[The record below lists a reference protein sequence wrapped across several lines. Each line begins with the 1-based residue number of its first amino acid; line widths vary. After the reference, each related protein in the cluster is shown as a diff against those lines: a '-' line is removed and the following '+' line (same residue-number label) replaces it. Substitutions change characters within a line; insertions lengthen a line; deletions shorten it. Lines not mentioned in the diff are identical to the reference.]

1 MHIKRELEA
10 KFVLFLDKF
19 GENYPKLTL
28 RLISADF
35 RISSSMLRP
44 QASANS
50 DTSPGTQPFTWLVG
64 SKRFQRSILTYWV
77 EVNTVYVLLIGLQWY
92 AVSASLATVA
102 DAQLMSIYLAVNA
115 IGFYVAQR
123 SGWSMRFADPA
134 LTMPQMIF
142 GLVVIFMAYLA
153 NSRFHGMILLLI
165 ALVLVVGALTLSP
178 RDCRWMGLISL
189 VGLAVT
195 ITVAVTQRPA
205 QFELG
210 EQLIVYMFSV
220 IILACVAELAT
231 RISAI
236 RSELKGQRRE
246 LKKALTE
253 NQWLAGRDELTGLSN
268 RRRALE
274 LLAYEERRAVRQPV
288 DACIAMIDLDLFKAV
303 NDKHGHG
310 AGDDVLRTF
319 ARHAGT
325 VLREADILARWGG
338 EEFLLLMPNTSKAEA
353 ERVIKRL
360 RDIFSRA
367 GQWHWNPDLV
377 VTFSAGLTTQRH
389 GETSEV
395 TITRADEALYRA
407 KARGRN
413 STVSEWSTLI
423 A

>member
-1 MHIKRELEA
+1 MA
-10 KFVLFLDKF
+10 K
-19 GENYPKLTL
+19 
-28 RLISADF
+28 
-35 RISSSMLRP
+35 
-44 QASANS
+44 ASAS
-50 DTSPGTQPFTWLVG
+50 RQPPRAPAAPPFAWLVG
-64 SKRFQRSILTYWV
+64 SERFQRNIMTYWV

-92 AVSASLATVA
+92 AVSAGLASVA
-102 DAQLMSIYLAVNA
+102 DAQLISIYLALNA
-115 IGFYVAQR
+115 IVFYVAQR
-123 SGWSMRFADPA
+123 SGWSLRFADPA

-142 GLVVIFMAYLA
+142 GLVVIFMAYLT
-153 NSRFHGMILLLI
+153 NSRFHTMTLLMIS
-165 ALVLVVGALTLSP
+165 LVLVVGALTLSP
-178 RDCRWMGLISL
+178 RNCRLMGLFSL

-195 ITVAVTQRPA
+195 ISIGVTQRP
-205 QFELG
+205 QYFELG

-220 IILACVAELAT
+220 IILACVAELAA

-236 RSELKGQRRE
+236 RSELKAQRRE
-246 LKKALTE
+246 LKKALAE

-353 ERVIKRL
+353 ERVIERL
-360 RDIFSRA
+360 REIFCRA
-367 GQWHWNPDLV
+367 GQWHWNPDLI

-413 STVSEWSTLI
+413 ATVSEWSTLTV
-423 A
+423 

>member
-1 MHIKRELEA
+1 MA
-10 KFVLFLDKF
+10 K
-19 GENYPKLTL
+19 
-28 RLISADF
+28 
-35 RISSSMLRP
+35 
-44 QASANS
+44 ASAS
-50 DTSPGTQPFTWLVG
+50 RQPPRAPAAPAFAWLVG
-64 SKRFQRSILTYWV
+64 SERFQRNIMTYWV

-92 AVSASLATVA
+92 AVSAGLASVA
-102 DAQLMSIYLAVNA
+102 DAQLISIYLALNA
-115 IGFYVAQR
+115 VVFYVAQR
-123 SGWSMRFADPA
+123 SGWSLRFADPA

-142 GLVVIFMAYLA
+142 GLVVIFMAYLT
-153 NSRFHGMILLLI
+153 NSRFHTMTLLMIS
-165 ALVLVVGALTLSP
+165 LVLVVGALTLSP
-178 RDCRWMGLISL
+178 RNCRLMGLFSL

-195 ITVAVTQRPA
+195 ISIGVTQRP
-205 QFELG
+205 QYFELG

-220 IILACVAELAT
+220 IILACVAELAA
-231 RISAI
+231 RISTI
-236 RSELKGQRRE
+236 RSELKAQRRE
-246 LKKALTE
+246 LKKALAE

-353 ERVIKRL
+353 ERVIERL
-360 RDIFSRA
+360 REIFCRA
-367 GQWHWNPDLV
+367 GQWHWNPDLI

-413 STVSEWSTLI
+413 ATVSEWSTLTV
-423 A
+423 

>member
-1 MHIKRELEA
+1 MAESNANPSH
-10 KFVLFLDKF
+10 V
-19 GENYPKLTL
+19 N
-28 RLISADF
+28 
-35 RISSSMLRP
+35 SS
-44 QASANS
+44 QASELPA
-50 DTSPGTQPFTWLVG
+50 DRQRLRGQAAAPFAWLVG
-64 SKRFQRSILTYWV
+64 RERFQRSILTYWV
-77 EVNTVYVLLIGLQWY
+77 EVNSVYVLLIGLQWY
-92 AVSASLATVA
+92 AVSAGMATAA
-102 DAQLMSIYLAVNA
+102 DVKVITVYLAINA
-115 IGFYVAQR
+115 IVFYVAQR
-123 SGWSMRFADPA
+123 TGWSNRFADPA
-134 LTMPQMIF
+134 MTRTQMMF
-142 GLVVIFMAYLA
+142 GLIVVFMAYVA
-153 NSRFHGMILLLI
+153 NPLHSNMILLLV

-178 RDCRWMGLISL
+178 RDCRLMGLFSL
-189 VGLAVT
+189 SGLAVT
-195 ITVAVTQRPA
+195 IGIAVTWRPVD
-205 QFELG
+205 FDLG
-210 EQLIVYMFSV
+210 SQLIAFMFSV
-220 IILACVAELAT
+220 IVLACVAELAA

-236 RSELKGQRRE
+236 RSELKAQRRE

-253 NQWLAGRDELTGLSN
+253 NQWLAGQDELTGLSN

-303 NDKHGHG
+303 NDRHGHG

-353 ERVIKRL
+353 ERVIERL
-360 RDIFSRA
+360 RETFCQA
-367 GQWHWNPDLV
+367 GQWHWNPDLI

-413 STVSEWSTLI
+413 STVSEWSPLI

>member
-1 MHIKRELEA
+1 MA
-10 KFVLFLDKF
+10 KAQANRKV
-19 GENYPKLTL
+19 
-28 RLISADF
+28 
-35 RISSSMLRP
+35 P
-44 QASANS
+44 QVQAA
-50 DTSPGTQPFTWLVG
+50 PPFAWLVG
-64 SKRFQRSILTYWV
+64 SDRLQRSILTYWV

-92 AVSASLATVA
+92 AVSADMASIA
-102 DAQLMSIYLAVNA
+102 DAQLISVYLALNA
-115 IGFYVAQR
+115 MGFYVAQR
-123 SGWSMRFADPA
+123 SGWSQRFADPA

-142 GLVVIFMAYLA
+142 GLIVIFMAYLA
-153 NSRFHGMILLLI
+153 NARFHGMTLLMI

-178 RDCRWMGLISL
+178 RNCRLMGLFSL

-195 ITVAVTQRPA
+195 MTIGVTQRPA
-205 QFELG
+205 QFSLG

-220 IILACVAELAT
+220 IILACVAELAA

-246 LKKALTE
+246 LKKALAE

-288 DACIAMIDLDLFKAV
+288 DACIAMIDLDLFKSV
-303 NDKHGHG
+303 NDNHGHG

-353 ERVIKRL
+353 ERVIERL
-360 RDIFSRA
+360 REIFCRA
-367 GQWHWNPDLV
+367 GQWHWNPDLI

-413 STVSEWSTLI
+413 ATVSEWSTLT

>member
-1 MHIKRELEA
+1 MAE
-10 KFVLFLDKF
+10 
-19 GENYPKLTL
+19 
-28 RLISADF
+28 
-35 RISSSMLRP
+35 P
-44 QASANS
+44 QASGQEPRVQANL
-50 DTSPGTQPFTWLVG
+50 PFAWLIG
-64 SKRFQRSILTYWV
+64 HERFQRSILTYWV
-77 EVNTVYVLLIGLQWY
+77 EVNTVYVLLISLQWY
-92 AVSASLATVA
+92 AVSAGMAAAA
-102 DAQLMSIYLAVNA
+102 DAKVITVYLAINA
-115 IGFYVAQR
+115 VFFYVAQR
-123 SGWSMRFADPA
+123 SGWSQRFKDPA
-134 LTMPQMIF
+134 MTRTQMML
-142 GLVVIFMAYLA
+142 GLVVVFMAYVA
-153 NSRFHGMILLLI
+153 NPLHSSMILLLV

-178 RDCRWMGLISL
+178 RDCRLMGFFSL
-189 VGLAVT
+189 VGLAIT
-195 ITVAVTQRPA
+195 IAIAVTWRPGD
-205 QFELG
+205 FDLSS
-210 EQLIVYMFSV
+210 QLIVLMFSV
-220 IILACVAELAT
+220 IVLASMAELAA

-236 RSELKGQRRE
+236 RIELKGQRRE
-246 LKKALTE
+246 LKKALME

-353 ERVIKRL
+353 ERVIQRL
-360 RDIFSRA
+360 RETFSRA

-413 STVSEWSTLI
+413 ATESEWSAL
-423 A
+423 AV

>member
-1 MHIKRELEA
+1 MAEARASRQPPRAQADPPFAWLIGRER
-10 KFVLFLDKF
+10 FL
-19 GENYPKLTL
+19 
-28 RLISADF
+28 
-35 RISSSMLRP
+35 
-44 QASANS
+44 
-50 DTSPGTQPFTWLVG
+50 
-64 SKRFQRSILTYWV
+64 RSILTYWV

-92 AVSASLATVA
+92 AVSVGMAAAADVTV
-102 DAQLMSIYLAVNA
+102 ITVYLAINA
-115 IGFYVAQR
+115 VVFYVAQR
-123 SGWSMRFADPA
+123 TGWSNRFKDPA
-134 LTMPQMIF
+134 MTRTQMMF
-142 GLVVIFMAYLA
+142 GMVVVFMAYVA
-153 NSRFHGMILLLI
+153 NPLHSSMILLLI

-178 RDCRWMGLISL
+178 RDCRLMGLFSL
-189 VGLAVT
+189 TGLAVT
-195 ITVAVTQRPA
+195 IAMAVTWRPVE
-205 QFELG
+205 FDLG
-210 EQLIVYMFSV
+210 LQLVTWMFSV
-220 IILACVAELAT
+220 IVLSSVAELAA

-236 RSELKGQRRE
+236 RGELKAQRRE
-246 LKKALTE
+246 LKKALAE

-353 ERVIKRL
+353 ERVIERL
-360 RDIFSRA
+360 REIFSRA
-367 GQWHWNPDLV
+367 GQWHWNPELI

-413 STVSEWSTLI
+413 ATVSEWAALSV
-423 A
+423 

>member
-1 MHIKRELEA
+1 MAEPRA
-10 KFVLFLDKF
+10 
-19 GENYPKLTL
+19 GRQPP
-28 RLISADF
+28 RA
-35 RISSSMLRP
+35 
-44 QASANS
+44 QA
-50 DTSPGTQPFTWLVG
+50 TQPFAWLIG
-64 SKRFQRSILTYWV
+64 HESFQRSIMTYWV

-92 AVSASLATVA
+92 AVSAGMATAA
-102 DAQLMSIYLAVNA
+102 DVKVITFCLAVNA
-115 IGFYVAQR
+115 IVFYVAQR
-123 SGWSMRFADPA
+123 SGWSKRFRDPA
-134 LTMPQMIF
+134 LTRAQMMF
-142 GLVVIFMAYLA
+142 GLVVVFMAYVA
-153 NSRFHGMILLLI
+153 NPLHHSMILLLV

-178 RDCRWMGLISL
+178 RDCRLMGLYSL

-195 ITVAVTQRPA
+195 IVLAVTQRPGD
-205 QFELG
+205 FELG
-210 EQLIVYMFSV
+210 TQLVAFMFSV
-220 IILACVAELAT
+220 IVLACVAELAA

-246 LKKALTE
+246 LKKALAE

-353 ERVIKRL
+353 ERVIGRL
-360 RDIFSRA
+360 REIFSRA

-413 STVSEWSTLI
+413 ATESEWSALTT
-423 A
+423 

>member
-1 MHIKRELEA
+1 
-10 KFVLFLDKF
+10 V
-19 GENYPKLTL
+19 
-28 RLISADF
+28 
-35 RISSSMLRP
+35 RIGLPAVIEPTASTQRP
-44 QASANS
+44 ATQAETA
-50 DTSPGTQPFTWLVG
+50 FAWLVG
-64 SKRFQRSILTYWV
+64 DERLQRSMLTYWV
-77 EVNTVYVLLIGLQWY
+77 EVNTVYVLLIALQWY
-92 AVSASLATVA
+92 AVSAGLASVA
-102 DAQLMSIYLAVNA
+102 DATLISIYLALNA
-115 IGFYVAQR
+115 IGFYIAQR
-123 SGWSMRFADPA
+123 SGWSLRFADPA

-142 GLVVIFMAYLA
+142 GLGVIFMAYLA
-153 NSRFHGMILLLI
+153 NSRFHTMTLLMIS
-165 ALVLVVGALTLSP
+165 LVLVVGALTLSP
-178 RDCRWMGLISL
+178 RNCRLMGAFSL

-195 ITVAVTQRPA
+195 ILIGVTQRP
-205 QFELG
+205 QYFELG
-210 EQLIVYMFSV
+210 EQLIVFLFSV
-220 IILACVAELAT
+220 IILACVAELAA

-236 RSELKGQRRE
+236 RAELKSQRRE
-246 LKKALTE
+246 LKKALAE

-288 DACIAMIDLDLFKAV
+288 DACIAMIDLDLFKSV

-353 ERVIKRL
+353 ERVIERL
-360 RDIFSRA
+360 REIFCRA
-367 GQWHWNPDLV
+367 GQWHWSPDLI

-413 STVSEWSTLI
+413 STVSEWSTLT

>member
-1 MHIKRELEA
+1 MVEA
-10 KFVLFLDKF
+10 
-19 GENYPKLTL
+19 N
-28 RLISADF
+28 
-35 RISSSMLRP
+35 
-44 QASANS
+44 N
-50 DTSPGTQPFTWLVG
+50 TSRQPPRAPAFAWLVG
-64 SKRFQRSILTYWV
+64 RERIQRSILTYWV
-77 EVNTVYVLLIGLQWY
+77 EVNTVYLLLIGLQWY
-92 AVSASLATVA
+92 AVSTGLATVA
-102 DAQLMSIYLAVNA
+102 DAKLISIYLALNA
-115 IGFYVAQR
+115 IVFYIPQR

-142 GLVVIFMAYLA
+142 GLVVIFMAYLT
-153 NSRFHGMILLLI
+153 NSRFHTMTLLMI

-178 RDCRWMGLISL
+178 RNCRLMGLISL
-189 VGLAVT
+189 VGLAIT
-195 ITVAVTQRPA
+195 ILIGVTQRP
-205 QFELG
+205 QYFELG
-210 EQLIVYMFSV
+210 QQLIVYMFSV
-220 IILACVAELAT
+220 IILACVAELAA

-236 RSELKGQRRE
+236 RSELKAQRRE
-246 LKKALTE
+246 LKKALAE

-353 ERVIKRL
+353 ERVIERL
-360 RDIFSRA
+360 REMFCRA

-413 STVSEWSTLI
+413 ATVSEWSTLT

>member
-1 MHIKRELEA
+1 MAESNVNPSR
-10 KFVLFLDKF
+10 V
-19 GENYPKLTL
+19 N
-28 RLISADF
+28 
-35 RISSSMLRP
+35 SS
-44 QASANS
+44 QASELP
-50 DTSPGTQPFTWLVG
+50 DDRQPLRGQAAVPFAWLVG
-64 SKRFQRSILTYWV
+64 RERFQRSILTYWV
-77 EVNTVYVLLIGLQWY
+77 EVNSVYVLLIGLQWY
-92 AVSASLATVA
+92 AVSTGLATVA
-102 DAQLMSIYLAVNA
+102 DAKLISIYLALNA

-142 GLVVIFMAYLA
+142 GVVVVFMAYLA
-153 NSRFHGMILLLI
+153 NSRFHTMTLLMIS
-165 ALVLVVGALTLSP
+165 LVLVVGALTLSP
-178 RDCRWMGLISL
+178 RNCRLMGVFSL

-195 ITVAVTQRPA
+195 ILMGVTYRP
-205 QFELG
+205 QHFQMG
-210 EQLIVYMFSV
+210 EQLIVYIFAV
-220 IILACVAELAT
+220 IILACVAELAA

-236 RSELKGQRRE
+236 RSELKAQRRE
-246 LKKALTE
+246 LKKALAE
-253 NQWLAGRDELTGLSN
+253 NQWLAGQDELTGLSN

-303 NDKHGHG
+303 NDRHGHG

-353 ERVIKRL
+353 ERVIERL
-360 RDIFSRA
+360 RETFCQA
-367 GQWHWNPDLV
+367 GQWHWNPDLI

-413 STVSEWSTLI
+413 STVSEWSPLI

>member
-1 MHIKRELEA
+1 MVESNISRQRAQVHAMPPFAWLIGRE
-10 KFVLFLDKF
+10 
-19 GENYPKLTL
+19 P
-28 RLISADF
+28 
-35 RISSSMLRP
+35 
-44 QASANS
+44 
-50 DTSPGTQPFTWLVG
+50 
-64 SKRFQRSILTYWV
+64 FQRSILTYWV
-77 EVNTVYVLLIGLQWY
+77 EVNTVFVLLIALQWY
-92 AVSASLATVA
+92 AVSAGLALA
-102 DAQLMSIYLAVNA
+102 SDAMLITIYLALNA
-115 IGFYVAQR
+115 IVFYVAQR
-123 SGWSMRFADPA
+123 SGWSKRFADPA
-134 LTMPQMIF
+134 MTRTQMAL
-142 GLVVIFMAYLA
+142 GLVSVGMAYVA
-153 NSRFHGMILLLI
+153 NPAFHGMILLLV
-165 ALVLVVGALTLSP
+165 ALVLVVGAVTLSP
-178 RDCRWMGLISL
+178 SDCRLMGLFSL
-189 VGLAVT
+189 VGLGLA
-195 ITVAVTQRPA
+195 ITFAVTQRPA
-205 QFELG
+205 DFELG
-210 EQLIVYMFSV
+210 EQLIAFMFSV
-220 IILACVAELAT
+220 IVLACVAELAA

-236 RSELKGQRRE
+236 RSELKAQRRE
-246 LKKALTE
+246 LKKALAD

-353 ERVIKRL
+353 ERVIERL

-413 STVSEWSTLI
+413 STVSEWSSLS

>member
-1 MHIKRELEA
+1 MQH
-10 KFVLFLDKF
+10 
-19 GENYPKLTL
+19 P
-28 RLISADF
+28 SAPVK
-35 RISSSMLRP
+35 SVV
-44 QASANS
+44 
-50 DTSPGTQPFTWLVG
+50 QPATGRAVPPFAWLVG
-64 SKRFQRSILTYWV
+64 SSAFQRNILTYWV

-92 AVSASLATVA
+92 AVAAGMATPA
-102 DAQLMSIYLAVNA
+102 DAKLITVYLALNA
-115 IGFYVAQR
+115 VGFYVAQR

-142 GLVVIFMAYLA
+142 GLVVVFMAYLA
-153 NSRFHGMILLLI
+153 NSRFHTMTLLMIS
-165 ALVLVVGALTLSP
+165 LVLVVGALTLSP
-178 RDCRWMGLISL
+178 RNCRLMGLFSL

-195 ITVAVTQRPA
+195 ILIGVTLRP
-205 QFELG
+205 QYFELG
-210 EQLIVYMFSV
+210 EQLIVYMFAV
-220 IILACVAELAT
+220 IILACVAELAA
-231 RISAI
+231 RISTI

-246 LKKALTE
+246 LKKALAE

-338 EEFLLLMPNTSKAEA
+338 EEFLLLMPNTSNAEA
-353 ERVIKRL
+353 ERVIERL
-360 RDIFSRA
+360 REIFSRA
-367 GQWHWNPDLV
+367 GQWHWNPDLI

-413 STVSEWSTLI
+413 ATESEWSTLT

>member
-1 MHIKRELEA
+1 MAEA
-10 KFVLFLDKF
+10 RASRQPPRAQAVLPFAW
-19 GENYPKLTL
+19 
-28 RLISADF
+28 LI
-35 RISSSMLRP
+35 
-44 QASANS
+44 
-50 DTSPGTQPFTWLVG
+50 GHE
-64 SKRFQRSILTYWV
+64 RFQRSILTYWV

-92 AVSASLATVA
+92 AVSAGMATAA
-102 DAQLMSIYLAVNA
+102 DVKVITVYLAINA
-115 IGFYVAQR
+115 VVFYVAQR
-123 SGWSMRFADPA
+123 TGWSTRFKDPA
-134 LTMPQMIF
+134 MTRTQMML
-142 GLVVIFMAYLA
+142 GLVVVFMAYVA
-153 NSRFHGMILLLI
+153 NPLHSSMILLLV

-178 RDCRWMGLISL
+178 RDCRLMGLYSL

-195 ITVAVTQRPA
+195 ITIAVTRRPGD
-205 QFELG
+205 FELG
-210 EQLIVYMFSV
+210 SQLIAFLFSV
-220 IILACVAELAT
+220 IVLASVAELAA

-236 RSELKGQRRE
+236 RGELKSQRRE
-246 LKKALTE
+246 LKKALAE

-353 ERVIKRL
+353 ERVIERL
-360 RDIFSRA
+360 REIFSRA

-413 STVSEWSTLI
+413 ATVSEWATLSV
-423 A
+423 